1 LAEYQTGGG
10 FAEGQQGVTGLR
22 RAAR

>member
-1 LAEYQTGGG
+1 LAEFQAGGG
-10 FAEGQQGVTGLR
+10 YAEGQQGVTGLR